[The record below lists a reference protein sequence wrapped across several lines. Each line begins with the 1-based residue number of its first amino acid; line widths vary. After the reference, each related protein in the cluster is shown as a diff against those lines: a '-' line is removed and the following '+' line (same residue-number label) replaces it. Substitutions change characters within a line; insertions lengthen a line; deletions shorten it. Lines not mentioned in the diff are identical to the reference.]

1 MSKTSKSNSSQSGTF
16 SISGGP
22 TATYNKG
29 NVSYNMNPEMQSVYN
44 YAQSALANGLPS
56 LNVFSQEN
64 LETLSKEVDAY
75 KQVAL
80 KQLNDVYTPMLAE
93 TRNDA
98 AKRFGNL
105 DNSVYLQ
112 NLDAVENKRKDAVA
126 TLSQEL
132 AAKQSDLV
140 NEQLENR
147 YNYLNFMNNLQN
159 QITNNALSATGLA
172 NSSANMYG
180 QYVNTNNNSNSVNL
194 ANLSKLASVL
204 ADAGKVAGWFSKI

>member
-1 MSKTSKSNSSQSGTF
+1 MGKTSKSNKAQSGTF

-22 TATYNKG
+22 VATYNKG
-29 NVSYNMNPEMQSVYN
+29 NVDYKLNQELQSVYD
-44 YAQSALANGLPS
+44 YAQNALANALPS

-64 LETLSKEVDAY
+64 LDTLNKEVDAY

-112 NLDAVENKRKDAVA
+112 NLDSVENKRKEAVSA
-126 TLSQEL
+126 LSQDL
-132 AAKQSDLV
+132 AAKQSALI

-172 NSSANMYG
+172 NSSAKMYG
-180 QYVNTNNNSNSVNL
+180 QYLNGNTSGVANL

-204 ADAGKVAGWFSKI
+204 TDAGKVAGWFTKI